1 MLMVT
6 IGRQASR
13 LVLFTTLLCALMVT
27 PASCAGTSGGASP
40 QNPQPIV
47 ARDVRPETTA
57 APADRCASARITAPS
72 GARNRHD
79 GAAYPVT
86 TTVTIEWKPSECILT
101 VDYYQGDQLQKS
113 YKNLRSGQEFTIRSS
128 DSGETEITVRKE
140 GEKTPADAIW
150 VMVK

>member
-1 MLMVT
+1 MLMAT
-6 IGRQASR
+6 MRRQAR
-13 LVLFTTLLCALMVT
+13 HLVLFTTLLGALALT
-27 PASCAGTSGGASP
+27 TASCARTSGGVSP

-47 ARDVRPETTA
+47 TLDAHPAATA
-57 APADRCASARITAPS
+57 APADRCASARITTPI

-86 TTVTIEWKPSECILT
+86 TTVTIAWNPSNCIMT
-101 VDYYQGDQLQKS
+101 VEYYQGDQLQKS
-113 YKNLRSGQEFTIRSS
+113 YKNLRSGQEITMSS
-128 DSGETEITVRKE
+128 SGSGETEIIVRKE

>member
-1 MLMVT
+1 MVVVTMCEQARRLVFFTAFCTLMVT
-6 IGRQASR
+6 A
-13 LVLFTTLLCALMVT
+13 
-27 PASCAGTSGGASP
+27 ASCVGTSGSVSP
-40 QNPQPIV
+40 QNSQPIV
-47 ARDVRPETTA
+47 TLDIRPEPTA

-86 TTVTIEWKPSECILT
+86 TTVTIAWKPSDCILT
-101 VDYYQGDQLQKS
+101 VEYYQGDQLQRS
-113 YKNLRSGQEFTIRSS
+113 YKDLRSGQAITLSS
-128 DSGETEITVRKE
+128 SGLGETEITVRKE